1 MYNTLIK
8 ETIIYYKSPVGL
20 LKIQSEATFISAILF
35 CEEEQDNITSEVAF
49 AKEIPAVA
57 NCIHQLDEY
66 FAGKR
71 RSFNF
76 PMRQQGT
83 PFQQRVWLEL
93 QNIPFGETISY
104 LELSKRIGNTKAIRA
119 CGTANGQNQ
128 LAIVVPCHR
137 VIGSNG
143 KLVGYA
149 GGLQKKKDLLLHEA
163 KYTIPTKTLF

>member
-8 ETIIYYKSPVGL
+8 KTIIYYKSPVGL

-35 CEEEQDNITSEVAF
+35 SEGEQGNITSDDVF
-49 AKEIPAVA
+49 AKEIPAIA
-57 NCIHQLDEY
+57 NCTQQLDEY
-66 FAGKR
+66 FSGKR
-71 RSFNF
+71 RSFDF

-104 LELSKRIGNTKAIRA
+104 LELSKRVGNTKAIRA

-149 GGLQKKKDLLLHEA
+149 GGLQRKKELLLHEA
-163 KYTIPTKTLF
+163 KYMIPTKTLF